1 MHQSEFPKYYEKD
14 YTRLNEV
21 KRRAERL
28 RLHQNKKAKPG
39 TDKAA
44 KYGTSSI
51 QSGGAEISKRA
62 LNNMTMQPTSKLSSA
77 NDYTSTPKNIER
89 TKGKVNI

>member
-1 MHQSEFPKYYEKD
+1 MNHSEFPKYYEKD

-21 KRRAERL
+21 KRRMDRL
-28 RLHQNKKAKPG
+28 RLQQSKKVKLG

-51 QSGGAEISKRA
+51 
-62 LNNMTMQPTSKLSSA
+62 
-77 NDYTSTPKNIER
+77 
-89 TKGKVNI
+89 

>member
-1 MHQSEFPKYYEKD
+1 MQPSEFPKYYEKD

-21 KRRAERL
+21 KHRMDRL
-28 RLHQNKKAKPG
+28 RLQQSKKAKLG
-39 TDKAA
+39 ADKAA

-62 LNNMTMQPTSKLSSA
+62 MANLTMQPTSKVSSVNEYA
-77 NDYTSTPKNIER
+77 STPKHIDR
-89 TKGKVNI
+89 VKGKVNI